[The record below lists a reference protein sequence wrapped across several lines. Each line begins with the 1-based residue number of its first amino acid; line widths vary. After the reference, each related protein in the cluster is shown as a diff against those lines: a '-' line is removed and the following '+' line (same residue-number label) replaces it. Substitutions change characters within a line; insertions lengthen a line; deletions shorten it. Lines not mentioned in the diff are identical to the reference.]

1 MKLLGSVLQ
10 LNIGYCRPWPTQL
23 NNKPACTY
31 GFKWT
36 FSLDCHIL
44 SPEQEHQQ
52 PTSLLGWMPQQD
64 GDHNMVSIF
73 TLKHQVPES
82 EHQASMMQTK
92 SPPLLI
98 LSESCTLSAQ
108 NMVSVL
114 SAIPWCRMLWW
125 RQISVKLFGV
135 PFCPFHS
142 LATRLFFPD
151 NEKTVVG
158 CGQRS
163 SQSLLLII
171 QNLLFLFKYW

>member
-23 NNKPACTY
+23 NNKPAQ
-31 GFKWT
+31 T

-108 NMVSVL
+108 NMYSLL
-114 SAIPWCRMLWW
+114 SATP
-125 RQISVKLFGV
+125 
-135 PFCPFHS
+135 
-142 LATRLFFPD
+142 
-151 NEKTVVG
+151 
-158 CGQRS
+158 
-163 SQSLLLII
+163 
-171 QNLLFLFKYW
+171 